1 VLQLSDAALR
11 EETTALL
18 RELVRID
25 TSNPPGGE
33 TPAALLLKDYLESAG
48 VECELVAKV
57 PERAN
62 LVARIRGRGQG
73 PSLALLGHTDV
84 VPADARDWT
93 HPPFSGHLD
102 DDGYLWGRGALDMK
116 DETAVRAVTM
126 AVLARSGFEP
136 RGDLVF
142 IAQADEEDGTE
153 AVGLSWLASERPDI
167 ACDFSIDEGGGDR
180 LELADGRIAV
190 TLTVG
195 EKATLPAVV
204 TAVGEAGHASAPSRG
219 ENAVPRLGRLIQR
232 LDAYRPA
239 RTVLPETS
247 RMLEELLG
255 SLDDDLGNALE
266 RAIRLHPSFAD
277 GLPPL
282 LSTTIAPTRLYG
294 SSARNVMPARASV
307 ECDCRVLPGT
317 DAEGLAAE
325 LHAALGDDI
334 PYEIEF
340 PEEPT
345 GGTVSPID
353 TPLYQVCRDFLA
365 SYDPQAQLLPKISTG
380 FCDSHFMRKSFGT
393 IAYGFFPIRHTPI
406 EITRQTVHSKD
417 ERIHVD
423 DLVYA
428 TRFHLYAAETIGAMG
443 SMS

>member
-1 VLQLSDAALR
+1 VRELSDAALR
-11 EETTALL
+11 EEATALL
-18 RELVRID
+18 RDLVRID

-33 TPAALLLKDYLESAG
+33 TPAALLLKDYLEAAG

-73 PSLALLGHTDV
+73 PSLTFLGHTDV

-102 DDGYLWGRGALDMK
+102 GDGYLWGRGALDMK
-116 DETAVRAVTM
+116 GETAVRAVTM
-126 AVLARSGFEP
+126 AILARSGFEP

-153 AVGLSWLASERPDI
+153 AVGLTWLTGVRPDI
-167 ACDFSIDEGGGDR
+167 ASDFSIDEGGGDR
-180 LELADGRIAV
+180 LELADGRTAV

-204 TAVGEAGHASAPSRG
+204 TALGEAGHASAPG
-219 ENAVPRLGRLIQR
+219 TDKNAVPRLGKLIQR
-232 LDAYRPA
+232 LDAYQPA
-239 RTVLPETS
+239 RKVLPETG

-255 SLDDDLGNALE
+255 TVDDDLGIALE
-266 RAIRLHPSFAD
+266 RAIRLHPTFAD

-282 LSTTIAPTRLYG
+282 LSTTIAPTRLFG

-317 DAEGLAAE
+317 DADSLTAE
-325 LHAALGDDI
+325 LSAALGDDV
-334 PYEIEF
+334 PYEIDF

-353 TPLYQVCRDFLA
+353 TPLYRVCQDFLA
-365 SYDPQAQLLPKISTG
+365 RHDPGAQLLPKISTG

-393 IAYGFFPIRHTPI
+393 VAYGFCPIRHTPT
-406 EITRQTVHSKD
+406 EITRETVHSKD

-428 TRFHLYAAETIGAMG
+428 ARFHLYAAETIGAMG
-443 SMS
+443 S

>member
-1 VLQLSDAALR
+1 MRQLSDAALR
-11 EETTALL
+11 AEASALL
-18 RELVRID
+18 RDLVRID
-25 TSNPPGGE
+25 TSNPPGRE
-33 TPAALLLKDYLESAG
+33 TTAALLLKDYLEPAG
-48 VECELVAKV
+48 VECDLVAKV

-102 DDGYLWGRGALDMK
+102 EDGYLWGRGALDMK

-126 AVLARSGFEP
+126 AILARSGFEP

-153 AVGLSWLASERPDI
+153 AVGLTWLTGERPDI

-204 TAVGEAGHASAPSRG
+204 TALGDAGHASAPGRG
-219 ENAVPRLGRLIQR
+219 ANAVPRLGRLIQR
-232 LDAYRPA
+232 LDEYQPA
-239 RTVLPETS
+239 RRVLPETS

-255 SLDDDLGNALE
+255 CIDDDLDTALE

-307 ECDCRVLPGT
+307 DCDCRVLPGT
-317 DAEGLAAE
+317 DANGLAAE
-325 LHAALGDDI
+325 LRAALGDDI
-334 PYEIEF
+334 PYEIDF

-353 TPLYQVCRDFLA
+353 TPLYRVCQDFLA
-365 SYDPQAQLLPKISTG
+365 RHDPGAQLLPKISTG
-380 FCDSHFMRKSFGT
+380 FCDSHFMRKSFGS
-393 IAYGFFPIRHTPI
+393 IAYGFCPIRRTPT
-406 EITRQTVHSKD
+406 EVVKETVHSKD

-428 TRFHLYAAETIGAMG
+428 ARFHLYAAETIGAMG
-443 SMS
+443 R

>member
-1 VLQLSDAALR
+1 MRELSDAALR
-11 EETTALL
+11 EEATALL
-18 RELVRID
+18 RDLVRID

-33 TPAALLLKDYLESAG
+33 TPAALLLKDYLEAAG

-73 PSLALLGHTDV
+73 PSLTFLGHTDV

-102 DDGYLWGRGALDMK
+102 GDGYLWGRGALDMK
-116 DETAVRAVTM
+116 GETAVRAVTM
-126 AVLARSGFEP
+126 AILARSGFEP

-153 AVGLSWLASERPDI
+153 AVGLTWLTGVRPDI
-167 ACDFSIDEGGGDR
+167 ASDFSIDEGGGDR
-180 LELADGRIAV
+180 LELADGRTAV

-204 TAVGEAGHASAPSRG
+204 TALGEAGHASAPG
-219 ENAVPRLGRLIQR
+219 TDKNAVPRLGKLIQR
-232 LDAYRPA
+232 LDAYQPA
-239 RTVLPETS
+239 RKVLPETG

-255 SLDDDLGNALE
+255 TVDDDLGIALE
-266 RAIRLHPSFAD
+266 RAIRLHPTFAD

-282 LSTTIAPTRLYG
+282 LSTTIAPTRLFG

-317 DAEGLAAE
+317 DADSLTAE
-325 LHAALGDDI
+325 LSAALGDDV
-334 PYEIEF
+334 PYEIDF

-353 TPLYQVCRDFLA
+353 TPLYRVCQDFLA
-365 SYDPQAQLLPKISTG
+365 RHDPGAQLLPKISTG

-393 IAYGFFPIRHTPI
+393 VAYGFCPIRHTPT
-406 EITRQTVHSKD
+406 EITRETVHSKD

-428 TRFHLYAAETIGAMG
+428 ARFHLYAAETIGAMG
-443 SMS
+443 S

>member
-1 VLQLSDAALR
+1 VQQLSDAALR

-33 TPAALLLKDYLESAG
+33 TPAALLLKDYLETAG

-62 LVARIRGRGQG
+62 LIARIRGRGQG
-73 PSLALLGHTDV
+73 PSLAFLGHTDV

-102 DDGYLWGRGALDMK
+102 DEGYLWGRGALDMK

-126 AVLARSGFEP
+126 AILARSGFVP
-136 RGDLVF
+136 QGDLVF

-153 AVGLSWLASERPDI
+153 AVGLSWLTGERPDI

-190 TLTVG
+190 TMTIG

-204 TAVGEAGHASAPSRG
+204 TALGEAGHASAPG
-219 ENAVPRLGRLIQR
+219 KGANAVPRLGRLIQR
-232 LDAYRPA
+232 IDAYQPA
-239 RTVLPETS
+239 RRALPETR

-255 SLDDDLGNALE
+255 SVGDDLDNALD
-266 RAIRLHPSFAD
+266 RAIRLHPSFAA

-294 SSARNVMPARASV
+294 SSARNVMPARASA

-317 DAEGLAAE
+317 DATFLEAE
-325 LHAALGDDI
+325 LHAAMGKDI

-345 GGTVSPID
+345 GGTASPID

-365 SYDPQAQLLPKISTG
+365 RHDPGAQLLPKISTG

-393 IAYGFFPIRHTPI
+393 IAYGFCPIRYTPI
-406 EITRQTVHSKD
+406 EITRETVHGKD

-428 TRFHLYAAETIGAMG
+428 ARFHLHAAETIGAM
-443 SMS
+443 SR

>member
-1 VLQLSDAALR
+1 VQQLSDAALR

-18 RELVRID
+18 RDLVRID
-25 TSNPPGGE
+25 TSNPPGRE
-33 TPAALLLKDYLESAG
+33 TPAALLLRDYLDSAG

-57 PERAN
+57 PDRAN

-73 PSLALLGHTDV
+73 PSLAFLGHTDV

-102 DDGYLWGRGALDMK
+102 DTGYLWGRGALDMK
-116 DETAVRAVTM
+116 DETAVRAAAM
-126 AVLARSGFEP
+126 AILARSGFQP
-136 RGDLVF
+136 HGDLVF

-153 AVGLSWLASERPDI
+153 AVGLTWLTGERPDI

-180 LELADGRIAV
+180 FELADGRIAV

-195 EKATLPAVV
+195 EKATLPAMV
-204 TAVGEAGHASAPSRG
+204 TALGEAGHASAPGKG

-232 LDAYRPA
+232 LAEYQPA
-239 RTVLPETS
+239 RRVLPETR
-247 RMLEELLG
+247 RMLELLVG
-255 SLDDDLGNALE
+255 TFDGDLEDALG
-266 RAIRLHPSFAD
+266 RAVRLHPNFAD

-282 LSTTIAPTRLYG
+282 FSTTIAPTRLYG
-294 SSARNVMPARASV
+294 SPARNVMSARASV

-317 DAEGLAAE
+317 DADSLEAE
-325 LHAALGDDI
+325 LRAALGDDI

-345 GGTVSPID
+345 GGTASPID
-353 TPLYQVCRDFLA
+353 TPLYRVCSDFLA
-365 SYDPQAQLLPKISTG
+365 RHDPGAQLLPKISTG

-393 IAYGFFPIRHTPI
+393 VAYGFCPIRYTPAEVI
-406 EITRQTVHSKD
+406 RNTVHSKD

-428 TRFHLYAAETIGAMG
+428 ARFHLYAAETIGT
-443 SMS
+443 MSG